1 MELLPLLES
10 ALNSGSVTAIIVVLA
25 MIVGWRV
32 ERRIDQLFVMI
43 ETLIQ
48 VIITDAD

>member
-1 MELLPLLES
+1 MDLLSLLS
-10 ALNSGSVTAIIVVLA
+10 DALNSGSVTAVIVALA
-25 MIVGWRV
+25 LIVGWRV

-48 VIITDAD
+48 VIITDQD